1 MMLSVQEAMHMVAY
15 ALLSSFHAWRFF
27 IYMCLYIANLGH
39 PSYSIYNYDAL
50 SRDYIHAH

>member
-1 MMLSVQEAMHMVAY
+1 MLSVQEAMHMVAY

-39 PSYSIYNYDAL
+39 PSYSIYNYEAL